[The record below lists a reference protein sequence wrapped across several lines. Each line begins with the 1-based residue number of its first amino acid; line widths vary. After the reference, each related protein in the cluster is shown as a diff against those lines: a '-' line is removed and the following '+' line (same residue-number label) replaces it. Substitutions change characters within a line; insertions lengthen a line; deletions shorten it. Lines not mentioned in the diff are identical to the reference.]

1 MPSPMYEEAI
11 MKMLGITR
19 AKYLSILQGKEEL
32 NGENGVDAINKA
44 LKTIKVKDALRITA
58 SELKTAPPPNVNK
71 LNTKLR
77 YLEALEELGYKSPAD
92 AYLIKQIPVLP
103 PIFRP
108 IYPLPSGDLAVTDIN
123 KHYRQV
129 GLLTDSFKRLQDL
142 KGVSNSDKVKYDY
155 ELYNGVKAL
164 QGFIDP
170 ITYGNEKYKGIIKE
184 LAGDQPKYGLV
195 QGQA

>member
-1 MPSPMYEEAI
+1 M
-11 MKMLGITR
+11 
-19 AKYLSILQGKEEL
+19 
-32 NGENGVDAINKA
+32 
-44 LKTIKVKDALRITA
+44 
-58 SELKTAPPPNVNK
+58 
-71 LNTKLR
+71 
-77 YLEALEELGYKSPAD
+77 
-92 AYLIKQIPVLP
+92 
-103 PIFRP
+103 F
-108 IYPLPSGDLAVTDIN
+108 
-123 KHYRQV
+123 
-129 GLLTDSFKRLQDL
+129 TDSFKRLQDL